1 MESNTKVYNN
11 NKEGRQYKDLQEDQ
25 DNQDRIIGMF

>member
-1 MESNTKVYNN
+1 MAEEFKVYNN

-25 DNQDRIIGMF
+25 DNQARIFNI